1 MCKIKYRVQK
11 NITLRYNV
19 FCAEPYTQTS
29 EDYTKISIIFFK
41 NKALMRFRIELPKP
55 CQNFLRL

>member
-29 EDYTKISIIFFK
+29 EDYTKISIIFLK
-41 NKALMRFRIELPKP
+41 TKL
-55 CQNFLRL
+55 